1 MKLTS
6 AAEFFCL
13 VQAAYVRYREAKK
26 LCAGLEGRPL
36 TRGYDVLLRE
46 ARKELARAHDGIFS
60 LLERLFDPPKNIRHA
75 RPSIQANEWSKTGH
89 GKEPDREYFAGL
101 GAARDP
107 VLRRFGR
114 AGQGDRRKQP
124 RKK

>member
-26 LCAGLEGRPL
+26 LCTSLEGRPL
-36 TRGYDVLLRE
+36 TMGKVLLLRE
-46 ARKELARAHDGIFS
+46 ARKELARSHDGIFS
-60 LLERLFDPPKNIRHA
+60 LLERLFDPPKDTHRA
-75 RPSIQANEWSKTGH
+75 RPPIQANEGSKTGH
-89 GKEPDREYFAGL
+89 VNGADREYFAGL

>member
-13 VQAAYVRYREAKK
+13 VQSTYVRYREAKK

-46 ARKELARAHDGIFS
+46 ARKELSRAHDGIFS
-60 LLERLFDPPKNIRHA
+60 LLERLFDPPKMSPSRLPSNTGERA
-75 RPSIQANEWSKTGH
+75 VKNRTTKRP
-89 GKEPDREYFAGL
+89 R
-101 GAARDP
+101 
-107 VLRRFGR
+107 
-114 AGQGDRRKQP
+114 
-124 RKK
+124 